1 MEDVHD
7 NVMNQNGGS
16 VWVLDSLNEN
26 RIFSGRLTYDKG
38 AAIVHTMRYMVND
51 DALFFDILRDFQVAF
66 KDSTANGIDFKEA
79 LEDATGI
86 DFNPVFEEWY
96 FGEGYPTYS
105 LLWQQNGEDVFVEIN
120 QTCSKPSVTATFT
133 NDLDIRFIR
142 PGIGDT
148 IVRFDVSANS
158 NTFTVS
164 NIGTIASSILI
175 DPENWII
182 NQVGSIVQS
191 NELSFIDP
199 EENNLTLSIYPNPS
213 RGKFQI
219 HGLAEKAELTIYD
232 LKGKERKKA
241 SVLPNEIIDIKYLG
255 KGSYI
260 IEIQLYNNLKRFKII
275 TI

>member
-1 MEDVHD
+1 
-7 NVMNQNGGS
+7 
-16 VWVLDSLNEN
+16 
-26 RIFSGRLTYDKG
+26 
-38 AAIVHTMRYMVND
+38 
-51 DALFFDILRDFQVAF
+51 
-66 KDSTANGIDFKEA
+66 
-79 LEDATGI
+79 
-86 DFNPVFEEWY
+86 
-96 FGEGYPTYS
+96 
-105 LLWQQNGEDVFVEIN
+105 
-120 QTCSKPSVTATFT
+120 
-133 NDLDIRFIR
+133 
-142 PGIGDT
+142 
-148 IVRFDVSANS
+148 
-158 NTFTVS
+158 
-164 NIGTIASSILI
+164 LI

-232 LKGKERKKA
+232 LKGKERKKE